1 MLFLSRVN
9 DSVCD
14 CCDGSDELPAARCPN
29 TCSRLARDAAVAR
42 DEAKQRRQQGEVE
55 RQRIVKEASE
65 RLAAIRAGGAGAQG
79 LLDGKREPLAQAKAA
94 LLAEE
99 RLEKDGRAQA
109 VAQGAAAF
117 QAYFTEFSKDQ
128 LVRIV
133 ATLTLLKKDAGVEAA
148 LVEVDDKFEEDG
160 DDPDDSLAF
169 QVRVAREAAAV
180 VQPPR
185 HHLTLSSSSLS
196 LCGQLVTDY
205 EYLADDDLMGMA
217 GGGGPAGFNAKEV
230 YKGELAMM
238 DIAQHKYGEFTDGE
252 EKRLLGDRYPMSD
265 DLAAAD
271 FSSFK

>member
-1 MLFLSRVN
+1 MRLGNAHVDDGYCDTGDDEPGTSACSLYKASSRLFRCRDTQVLQMLFLSRVN

-180 VQPPR
+180 VQPPW
-185 HHLTLSSSSLS
+185 HHLSLSSFFLSHSLM
-196 LCGQLVTDY
+196 V
-205 EYLADDDLMGMA
+205 ARA
-217 GGGGPAGFNAKEV
+217 GLRVPG
-230 YKGELAMM
+230 
-238 DIAQHKYGEFTDGE
+238 
-252 EKRLLGDRYPMSD
+252 RR
-265 DLAAAD
+265 
-271 FSSFK
+271 